1 MTQKGEAM
9 SGVHRPWNGLKCVVL
24 VAVFAMALGGCEG
37 DPVPSAEAGERVTLR
52 VSGMT

>member
-1 MTQKGEAM
+1 MTQKGEVM
-9 SGVHRPWNGLKCVVL
+9 SGVHRPWTGLKCVVL
-24 VAVFAMALGGCEG
+24 VAVFAVALSGCKG